1 MLLQNKLTPVP
12 RDGSAEILLVRIAE
26 LLHAH
31 GTPAHRLERLLARM
45 SASLGVEAQ
54 FLSTPTSL
62 LAAFGP
68 SSDQRTHLLR
78 VEPGEVDL
86 GKLVEF
92 DDLLEALEHGRTT
105 VSEAL
110 SRVEELA
117 GQPPRY
123 GVRWVT
129 LAFGAA
135 SAGAAVFFGGGL
147 WEALAAFALAA
158 PLAWLARSLSRKEE
172 TARVFEPL
180 AALLVAMGAMAVSRI
195 LVPLSEE
202 IVTLAALIVVV
213 PGLTLTQATIELT
226 TRHLVSGTARLA
238 GAMTTFLMIALG
250 LALGRATAAA
260 VLPAAAQLPDL
271 VRPEWAMLLAV
282 LLSPL
287 AFAVLFQVRPRDLG
301 WVWVTCVAGF
311 AVSELAAQI
320 SPEARP
326 LLGALAVGLIANI
339 YARCLDR
346 PALVPLT
353 PGLLMLV
360 PGSVGY
366 RALDLFLARD
376 ALAGTETVFQVAIV
390 AVALAGGLLLAGA
403 VLPPRRT
410 L

>member
-1 MLLQNKLTPVP
+1 MLLQTKFTPVQ
-12 RDGSAEILLVRIAE
+12 RDDSAEVLLVRIAE
-26 LLHAH
+26 LLHAY

-45 SASLGVEAQ
+45 STSLGVEAQ

-78 VEPGEVDL
+78 VEPGQVDL

-92 DDLLEALEHGRTT
+92 DELLEEVENGRSTVRGALR
-105 VSEAL
+105 
-110 SRVEELA
+110 RVEELA
-117 GQPPRY
+117 AQPPRY
-123 GVRWVT
+123 GLWAVT
-129 LAFGAA
+129 PAFGAA
-135 SAGAAVFFGGGL
+135 SAGAAVLFGGG
-147 WEALAAFALAA
+147 WREALVAFALAA
-158 PLAWLARSLSRKEE
+158 PLAWLGRRLSKREE
-172 TARVFEPL
+172 AARVFEPL
-180 AALLVAMGAMAVSRI
+180 AALLVAMGAMVVSRM
-195 LVPLSEE
+195 LLPLSEE

-250 LALGRATAAA
+250 LALGRATIAA
-260 VLPAAAQLPDL
+260 VLPVAAEVPGL
-271 VRPEWAMLLAV
+271 VRPEWAMLIAV

-287 AFAVLFQVRPRDLG
+287 AFAVLFQVRPRDLV
-301 WVWVTCVAGF
+301 WVWATCVAGF
-311 AVSELAAQI
+311 TVSHLGAEV
-320 SPEARP
+320 SPEAGP

-339 YARCLDR
+339 YARRLDR

-353 PGLLMLV
+353 PGILMLV